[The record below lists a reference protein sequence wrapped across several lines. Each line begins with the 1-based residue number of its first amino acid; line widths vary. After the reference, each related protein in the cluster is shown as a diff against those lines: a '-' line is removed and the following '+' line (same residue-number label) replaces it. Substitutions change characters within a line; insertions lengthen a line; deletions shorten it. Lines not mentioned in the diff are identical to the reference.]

1 MSNRVLFVFNNLK
14 VTLLPG
20 DGPYHGF
27 EILAGEAQCSTTGSL
42 YDVGGDAGFISRGT
56 DVVRG
61 QIWTTYSY
69 QLIDELKEFAFPN
82 GNVSVQTVRVTITEE
97 NERIVV
103 PASIFVTSRLPEGA
117 RKIDSGYWTVRSYL
131 R

>member
-14 VTLLPG
+14 VTLWPG
-20 DGPYHGF
+20 DAPYHGF

-42 YDVGGDAGFISRGT
+42 YDIGGDAGFLTRGNG
-56 DVVRG
+56 VVRG

-69 QLIDELKEFAFPN
+69 QLIDELKEFAFPK

-103 PASIFVTSRLPEGA
+103 PASIFVTPRLPEGST
-117 RKIDSGYWTVRSYL
+117 RIDSGFWTVRSHL